1 MMWPIFWP
9 GDVQFTN
16 PADTQHVS
24 QDVESDRK
32 HIAEH
37 ITATVA
43 ATGTSADPEG
53 TAYSFPGRNGR
64 TLADN
69 APEVMLSLVTGQAVP
84 SGRTPATNQ
93 DLRTG
98 QFPYVVPA

>member
-1 MMWPIFWP
+1 MARELFPDLLSYTV
-9 GDVQFTN
+9 GT
-16 PADTQHVS
+16 PA
-24 QDVESDRK
+24 
-32 HIAEH
+32 
-37 ITATVA
+37 
-43 ATGTSADPEG
+43 
-53 TAYSFPGRNGR
+53 AYSFPGRNGR